1 MTTTTSELIRIP
13 TAKDGSVTITAE
25 ARATEREIVEER
37 NEIVA
42 RLDGTYLH
50 LTNEMKEFQQLWDR
64 GPAYAFIQSAH
75 DGLYAGG
82 AEWLSDQAEMF
93 DADMWNKLGRNIRD
107 AAGAAL
113 DRSAIYTAQRYEEI
127 KQQAN
132 RHLERPGDTIL
143 NWAWWQ
149 KEAEQASKQLQAQ
162 HEAVVKGATAAVSG
176 AARDILESADM
187 ARKIYKHREAI
198 LNLPVLIAQGDPRPV
213 QAFVETVL
221 MDIDSEL
228 AKKIRY
234 HKDFALV
241 LAIIEDHDSALSYL
255 SYVGLMMEA
264 IPPNFYAY
272 CAGKGGAYLMI
283 ELVLL
288 VVTAMLSAGT
298 AVAVRIGMLAARLA
312 AGSAKIAAASRTIR
326 RGKAA
331 IDAVVR
337 MLGELSRAVESLHK
351 IADKIIELRNKGFV
365 FISKTKSTYHAKKQA
380 LKRDVKCKV
389 CGSTA
394 HRTPRRRR
402 GQVEYE

>member
-1 MTTTTSELIRIP
+1 MSTTTSELIRVASP
-13 TAKDGSVTITAE
+13 KDGSVTITAE

-64 GPAYAFIQSAH
+64 GPALAFIQSAH
-75 DGLYAGG
+75 EGLHAGG

-93 DADMWNKLGRNIRD
+93 DAELWNKLGRNIKE
-107 AAGAAL
+107 ATGAAL

-127 KQQAN
+127 KNQVN
-132 RHLERPGDTIL
+132 RHLERPEDTIL

-149 KEAEQASKQLQAQ
+149 KSAETTSKDLQAQ
-162 HEAVVKGATAAVSG
+162 HEAMVRGATVVVSD
-176 AARDILESADM
+176 AARDILESAET

-198 LNLPVLIAQGDPRPV
+198 LNLPRLIAQGEPRPV

-228 AKKIRY
+228 ATKIRY
-234 HKDFALV
+234 HKDFKLV

-255 SYVGLMMEA
+255 SYVGLMLEA

-283 ELVLL
+283 ELLLL
-288 VVTAMLSAGT
+288 VVTAMLSAGS

-312 AGSAKIAAASRTIR
+312 AGSAKIAATSRTIR

-331 IDAVVR
+331 IDAVIQ
-337 MLGELSRAVESLHK
+337 MLGELARAVESLHK
-351 IADKIIELRNKGFV
+351 IGNRLIELRNIGFV
-365 FISKTKSTYHAKKQA
+365 FVSKTKSTYHAKKQS

-402 GQVEYE
+402 GQVDYE

>member
-1 MTTTTSELIRIP
+1 MNTTTSQLIRIP

-42 RLDGTYLH
+42 RLDSTYLH
-50 LTNEMKEFQQLWDR
+50 LTEEMKEFQQLWDQ
-64 GPAYAFIQSAH
+64 GPALAFVQSAH
-75 DGLYAGG
+75 AGLHAGG
-82 AEWLSDQAEMF
+82 AQWLSDQAELF
-93 DADMWNKLGRNIRD
+93 DADLWNNLGRNIKE

-127 KQQAN
+127 KQQTN
-132 RHLERPGDTIL
+132 RHLENPGDTIL

-149 KEAEQASKQLQAQ
+149 KKAEKASRELQAQ
-162 HEAVVKGATAAVSG
+162 HDAMVKGATAAVSD
-176 AARDILESADM
+176 AARDILESAEK
-187 ARKIYKHREAI
+187 ARKIYKYREEI
-198 LNLPVLIAQGDPRPV
+198 LNLPVLIAKGEPRPV

-228 AKKIRY
+228 ANKIRY
-234 HKDFALV
+234 HEDFALV

-255 SYVGLMMEA
+255 SYAGLMMEA
-264 IPPNFYAY
+264 IPPNFFAY

-288 VVTAMLSAGT
+288 IVTALLSAGS

-312 AGSAKIAAASRTIR
+312 SAGAKIASTSRVIR
-326 RGKAA
+326 RGKRA

-337 MLGELSRAVESLHK
+337 MLGDLKRAVESLHK
-351 IADKIIELRNKGFV
+351 IGDKILELRNKGYAFAA
-365 FISKTKSTYHAKKQA
+365 KTKSTYHARKQA
-380 LKRDVKCKV
+380 HKRDVKCKV
-389 CGSTA
+389 CGSTT